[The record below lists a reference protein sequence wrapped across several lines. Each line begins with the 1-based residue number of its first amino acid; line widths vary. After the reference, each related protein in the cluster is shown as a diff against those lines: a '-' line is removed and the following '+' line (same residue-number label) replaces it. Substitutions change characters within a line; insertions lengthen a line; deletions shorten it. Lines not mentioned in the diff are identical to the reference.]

1 VVDALTGP
9 ITETMAWVAAYLAL
23 LPGCYLVLRGTT
35 EIWGIRLTSSQ
46 MGINDLGALYVL
58 LAGIIDPARKL
69 SSTYAKLK
77 RASAASASKFARK
90 ASMYFGRSAGL

>member
-1 VVDALTGP
+1 
-9 ITETMAWVAAYLAL
+9 MAWVAAFLAL

-35 EIWGIRLTSSQ
+35 EIWGIRLSTGQ
-46 MGINDLGALYVL
+46 LGMNDLGTLYVF

-77 RASAASASKFARK
+77 RAAAASDRIFDLMNEKTAR
-90 ASMYFGRSAGL
+90 